1 MIKANNKL
9 KTIYHLTQQ
18 EGAIPSKCSETG
30 VQTVSAPVQS
40 TSVQTDEVIN
50 FTPTIQIPDSSD
62 HDNSSNKKSSNSC
75 ENDPTITFLT
85 PNSDAVKLHRS
96 LQKI

>member
-1 MIKANNKL
+1 M
-9 KTIYHLTQQ
+9 
-18 EGAIPSKCSETG
+18 
-30 VQTVSAPVQS
+30 SASVQS

-62 HDNSSNKKSSNSC
+62 HENSSNKKSSNSC

-96 LQKI
+96 LQKIQELGNIIEEQQRRLDEALEEN